1 MDAEVS
7 QSLKPI
13 EWGVCSIV
21 LLVAASA
28 NAQNH
33 PLMERDLE
41 NSRVSTSLIMADLR
55 PKLFADLPPEELA
68 IYNEIK
74 FSVSL
79 DDRVMN
85 AYATVKGG
93 VRRVILTAAIGRA
106 TELNGDAFLME
117 QRYHMHGFLGSYM
130 SYLCE
135 QYQKNSLRYAEGL
148 PPLKISTPYDFAH
161 WSEKAIGEF
170 SSDTDI
176 KKARNTVLLGAFAF
190 LLAHEVGH
198 HVKGHID
205 HPASDLAG
213 RRQQE
218 SEADAWAIDL
228 LVRKKLN
235 PVDGMIPLLFFFYT
249 DQHPVSTEQMSDHP
263 ADATRLVQ
271 MYEALSERLPSFK
284 PYLLGIDY
292 ETARNRVD
300 LGISLIKEQIAAGER
315 GPVSPPGSTG
325 GATGPNSFTADTNS
339 EVCDDLNT
347 YVKAAVDSFRSLRGA
362 PDPDSDGH
370 AFYARRGVTGFTD
383 CEIRISPERSIAPS
397 AVCNASEGSLETVRS
412 TVKSCLGGRWSE
424 STRGDDQIFEGPAG
438 ITVRLREN
446 ARRIL
451 ELWIDSP
458 SKY

>member
-1 MDAEVS
+1 MDADVS
-7 QSLKPI
+7 QRLRPTA
-13 EWGVCSIV
+13 WGVCSIV

-33 PLMERDLE
+33 PKETDLE

-55 PKLFADLPPEELA
+55 PKLFGDLPPEELA

-85 AYATVKGG
+85 AYATAKGG

-106 TELNGDAFLME
+106 TELNGDAFLMG

-130 SYLCE
+130 SYLCG

-148 PPLKISTPYDFAH
+148 PPLRISTPYDFAR

-170 SSDTDI
+170 NSDTDI
-176 KKARNTVLLGAFAF
+176 NKARNTVLSGAFAF

-263 ADATRLVQ
+263 ADATRLLQ
-271 MYEALSERLPSFK
+271 MYEGLSERLPSFK

-292 ETARNRVD
+292 EAARNRVD
-300 LGISLIKEQIAAGER
+300 LGISLIKEQIAASER
-315 GPVSPPGSTG
+315 EPVSPPGSTG
-325 GATGPNSFTADTNS
+325 GAAGPNSFAADTSS

-347 YVKAAVDSFRSLRGA
+347 YVRAAVDSFRSLRGA
-362 PDPDSDGH
+362 PEREGDGQ
-370 AFYARRGVTGFTD
+370 AFYARRGVRGFTD
-383 CEIRISPERSIAPS
+383 CEIRISPERSIEPS
-397 AVCNASEGSLETVRS
+397 AVCDATDGSLETMRS

-424 STRGDDQIFEGPAG
+424 STRGDDQIFAGPGG
-438 ITVRLREN
+438 ITVRLHEN
-446 ARRIL
+446 ARRVL
-451 ELWIDSP
+451 ELWVDSP